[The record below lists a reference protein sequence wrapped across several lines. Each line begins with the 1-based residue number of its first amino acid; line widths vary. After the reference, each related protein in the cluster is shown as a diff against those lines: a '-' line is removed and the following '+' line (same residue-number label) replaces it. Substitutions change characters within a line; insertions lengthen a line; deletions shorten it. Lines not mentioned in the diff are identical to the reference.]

1 MNLRYLLTSGKRFK
15 AAYYASE
22 YLRLLIPKSL
32 YRRRLART
40 LRNVSPEERA
50 ALMPRVLYYN
60 RLPEGGP
67 GYLSEHPEQLDQYV
81 RLADQPVC
89 RQKVYYFDTYRYFR
103 WFPQHLR
110 WRLISGDVPYVAPTP
125 AVVKSRPI
133 AGDNRNSVL
142 MKLNQIRHFIFVHD
156 TIPWT
161 AKRDLVVFRGKVGRP
176 GSPSFKEVRY
186 RFLEHFW
193 DSPFCD
199 LGDVGRSANPQWLKP
214 KLTIREHLD
223 FKFILCLE
231 GNDVASNLKWV
242 MSSNSLAVM
251 PRPTCET
258 WFMEGILQPGVHYVE
273 IRDDFSD
280 LREKMD
286 YYIAHPDEAQRILD
300 AAHAYVAQFR
310 DSRRERLIS
319 LMVLDRYLRYVNGPE
334 EGV

>member
-15 AAYYASE
+15 AAYYVRE
-22 YLRLLIPKSL
+22 YLQLCIPKWC
-32 YRRRLART
+32 YRCRLAST
-40 LRNVSPEERA
+40 LAHISTEERA
-50 ALMPRVLYYN
+50 ELMQRVLYYN
-60 RLPEGGP
+60 RLPIDGP
-67 GYLSEHPEQLDQYV
+67 GYLHDHPEHLGEYV
-81 RLADQPVC
+81 RLRDQKMC

-133 AGDNRNSVL
+133 GGDNRNSVL
-142 MKLNQIRHFIFVHD
+142 MKLNQVRHFIFVD
-156 TIPWT
+156 DPLTWT
-161 AKRDLVVFRGKVGRP
+161 EKSDRVVFRGKVGRP
-176 GSPSFKEVRY
+176 GTNSLKEARY
-186 RFLEHFW
+186 RFLERYW
-193 DSPFCD
+193 GSPFCD
-199 LGDVGRSANPQWLKP
+199 LGEVGRSANPQWLKP
-214 KLTIREHLD
+214 KLTIREHLN

-258 WFMEGILQPGVHYVE
+258 WFMEGTLQPGVHYVE

-310 DSRRERLIS
+310 DKRRERLIS
-319 LMVLDRYLRYVNGPE
+319 LMVLDRYLRFINGPQ
-334 EGV
+334 